1 MKHLAKTL
9 PVAVSAAPSPTA
21 GKTPYLMFRFY
32 ATKQAF
38 FDKSWSLADIEKIK
52 P

>member
-32 ATKQAF
+32 GPTDAF
-38 FDKSWSLADIEKIK
+38 YDKSFKLADVEMVR
-52 P
+52 